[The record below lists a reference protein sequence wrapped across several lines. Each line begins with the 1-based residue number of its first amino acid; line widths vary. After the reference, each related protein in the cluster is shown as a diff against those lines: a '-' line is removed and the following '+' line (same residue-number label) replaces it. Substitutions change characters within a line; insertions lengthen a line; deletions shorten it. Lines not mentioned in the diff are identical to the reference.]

1 MKSTN
6 CHVLIA
12 GILSLLTL
20 NIGAAH
26 MIFDLGGVLFN
37 TNKSAVTHKAG
48 LLKLAFFALS
58 TMSNPVQHFLLY
70 WAKLTLIPKT
80 EIIPCDETGQ
90 QLPEIMC
97 DWLKGI
103 PSKKI
108 LAKIEQK
115 LTTAHPL
122 WDLANAIFEP
132 KSMAETQEL
141 IKEGTMFV
149 QECIAQGHCVYILS
163 NWDAESFT
171 HIYMKYPEFF
181 SLFSG
186 IVISGDCG
194 LLKPDPKIYQHLLL
208 EYGLDASECFF
219 IDNQPENIYGAL
231 QTGIAGSVLNLKKGK
246 PDFDSV
252 RCDLDTWI
260 NTTQQY
266 LKQYKVNALF

>member
-1 MKSTN
+1 MKNTH
-6 CHVLIA
+6 CTVLIA
-12 GILSLLTL
+12 GILSFMTL
-20 NIGAAH
+20 NMGAAH
-26 MIFDLGGVLFN
+26 IIFDLGGVLLN
-37 TNKSAVTHKAG
+37 PNKSAVAHKAG

-58 TMSNPVQHFLLY
+58 TMENPRSTFFNILSEINPY
-70 WAKLTLIPKT
+70 SDTD
-80 EIIPCDETGQ
+80 IIPCDETGA
-90 QLPEIMC
+90 QLPGIMC

-108 LAKIEQK
+108 LKKIEQK

-132 KSMAETQEL
+132 KSMADTQKL
-141 IKEGTMFV
+141 IKEGQMFV
-149 QECIAQGHCVYILS
+149 QECIAQGHCVYVLS

-171 HIYMKYPEFF
+171 HLYMKYPEFF

-208 EYGLDASECFF
+208 EYGIHASECFF
-219 IDNQPENIYGAL
+219 IDNQPENIYGAS

-252 RCDLDTWI
+252 RTDLYTWLE
-260 NTTQQY
+260 TAPQC
-266 LKQYKVNALF
+266 LEA